1 MPSFVIL
8 AALGPLVLTLWLIV
22 AMGVGKWLKASRKRR
37 IAAGAGVEV
46 QEVNRLLTQF
56 EQMQTMMKQFKGGK
70 MARTMA
76 SMAAKGA
83 AKGIGGLFKK

>member
-1 MPSFVIL
+1 
-8 AALGPLVLTLWLIV
+8 
-22 AMGVGKWLKASRKRR
+22 
-37 IAAGAGVEV
+37 V
-46 QEVNRLLTQF
+46 QEVNRLLAQF

-76 SMAAKGA
+76 TMAAKGA